1 MKALDLYGCGG
12 HARSVADLA
21 IELGYESLLFIDD
34 AARPGETIF
43 SHPVSRNRTPER
55 NADAIAAVGDNV
67 KRQQLFELIAA
78 QRRVSLRAGDAY
90 VSSTAA
96 LEQGCFV
103 GHRAYV
109 GPFARIGPNCILN
122 TACIVEHEAVIG
134 AHSHVA
140 INATIAGRCSI
151 GEFCLI
157 GASATVLDGVSICH
171 NAIIGGGAVVVA
183 SIDTPGVYVGVP
195 ARKIK

>member
-1 MKALDLYGCGG
+1 M
-12 HARSVADLA
+12 ADLA
-21 IELGYESLLFIDD
+21 IELGYESLLFIDE

-43 SHPVSRNRTPER
+43 SYPVVRQHMPER
-55 NADAIAAVGDNV
+55 YADAIVAIGDNV

-78 QRRVSLRAGDAY
+78 QRRVSLRARDAY
-90 VSSTAA
+90 VSSTAS
-96 LEQGCFV
+96 LEPGCFV

-109 GPFARIGPNCILN
+109 GPLARIGPNCILN
-122 TACIVEHEAVIG
+122 TACIVEHEVVVG
-134 AHSHVA
+134 AHTHVA

-157 GASATVLDGVSICH
+157 GAAATVLDGLSICH
-171 NAIIGGGAVVVA
+171 NVVVGGGAVVVE
-183 SIDTPGVYVGVP
+183 SIEHPGVYVGVP